1 MFLTVA
7 SHLSRAMYPVRLTGA
22 SARSWVMCP
31 VRLTAGSPRT
41 GAMCPTDR
49 SRPAGIPFRPPSG
62 RMSLTRLRT
71 PDAPLSVAAFVI
83 YVTLS
88 LTDKVDGYLARSR
101 DQITDFG
108 KFLDPIADKLLV
120 FSALLLLLERGEVGV
135 WVVFVILV
143 REFLVS
149 ALRMVASANGEVIA
163 ADKLGKAKTA
173 VTMVALCGFYLAYAL
188 LSLGLDLGYAVGLV
202 AWALMVAAVVTSS
215 SGDSHGGALDLLGRP
230 RSL

>member
-1 MFLTVA
+1 MSDEKGIWTPANIVTCVRIAFIPVFMVVA
-7 SHLSRAMYPVRLTGA
+7 ALADGPV
-22 SARSWVMCP
+22 MP
-31 VRLTAGSPRT
+31 
-41 GAMCPTDR
+41 
-49 SRPAGIPFRPPSG
+49 
-62 RMSLTRLRT
+62 
-71 PDAPLSVAAFVI
+71 PLSVAAFVI

-101 DQITDFG
+101 DEITDFG

-163 ADKLGKAKTA
+163 ADSLGKAKTA
-173 VTMVALCGFYLAYAL
+173 VTMVALCGYYLAFAL
-188 LSLGLDLGYAVGLV
+188 VALGLVDLGIAVGFV
-202 AWALMVAAVVTSS
+202 SWALMIAAVVLTVV
-215 SGDSHGGALDLLGRP
+215 SGVQYFWNARHVVFGR
-230 RSL
+230 

>member
-1 MFLTVA
+1 MVSDVA
-7 SHLSRAMYPVRLTGA
+7 DDKGIWTPANIVTCVRIAFIPVFMVVATLANG
-22 SARSWVMCP
+22 
-31 VRLTAGSPRT
+31 
-41 GAMCPTDR
+41 
-49 SRPAGIPFRPPSG
+49 PA
-62 RMSLTRLRT
+62 
-71 PDAPLSVAAFVI
+71 DAPLSVAAFVI

-163 ADKLGKAKTA
+163 ADSLGKAKTA
-173 VTMVALCGFYLAYAL
+173 VTMVSLCGYYLAYAL
-188 LSLGLDLGYAVGLV
+188 LSLGHDLGHAIGLV
-202 AWALMVAAVVTSS
+202 AWALMIAAVVLTVV
-215 SGDSHGGALDLLGRP
+215 SGAQYFWGARHVVFGR
-230 RSL
+230 